1 AIRKRAV
8 FRSSGKQGLSSS
20 DVFRHAGRS
29 GKHVM
34 ASQQTQMSAKTTSDA
49 TSSHDPYVNDTELQ
63 PALFDWLCR
72 TGDSTL
78 ILSHRLSEWCGH
90 GPALEEDIA
99 LCNIALDLIGHTQ
112 MWLGLAGEVEGQ
124 GRDADRLAYRR
135 DAMQFRNL
143 LLVELPGRDMAVTTM
158 RQFLFDSYHHEL
170 LQRLVESASPRVAE
184 IAAKAG
190 KDVAYHVERAA
201 DLVIRLGDGSAE
213 SHQRMQDA
221 LELLWGYSGEMFVTD
236 SVDESVAAAGVAP
249 RPDA

>member
-1 AIRKRAV
+1 
-8 FRSSGKQGLSSS
+8 
-20 DVFRHAGRS
+20 
-29 GKHVM
+29 
-34 ASQQTQMSAKTTSDA
+34 
-49 TSSHDPYVNDTELQ
+49 
-63 PALFDWLCR
+63 
-72 TGDSTL
+72 
-78 ILSHRLSEWCGH
+78 
-90 GPALEEDIA
+90 
-99 LCNIALDLIGHTQ
+99 
-112 MWLGLAGEVEGQ
+112 
-124 GRDADRLAYRR
+124 RR

-190 KDVAYHVERAA
+190 KEVAYHVERAA
-201 DLVIRLGDGSAE
+201 VLVIRVGAGSAE

-249 RPDA
+249 RPDALHAAWQQRIEHVLDQATLAVPERNPNVHVGGRLGRHTEHLG